1 MLDFAHSLV
10 LRGVDAGDRDDS
22 PALQRL
28 VATGLVERL
37 PGGGLAV
44 TAAGRVALADDQD
57 DEATW
62 AAPEIPWIVAGLL
75 GFLTLVFV
83 VVNLFRGGPLLN
95 ETQLS
100 SLLLA
105 GIGFALWIVYV
116 RRAARRAQAARDRA
130 GD

>member
-1 MLDFAHSLV
+1 MLDFVHSLV
-10 LRGVDAGDRDDS
+10 LRGVAAGDRDDS

-28 VATGLVERL
+28 VAAGLVERL
-37 PGGGLAV
+37 PDGGLAV
-44 TAAGRVALADDQD
+44 TEAGRVALADDRD

-62 AAPEIPWIVAGLL
+62 ASPEIPWIVAGLL

-116 RRAARRAQAARDRA
+116 RRAARRARAPRDRA
-130 GD
+130 GG